1 MAEFKPNILPDV
13 ADHPGGFLRE
23 ELEARGISPSELA
36 AMMQRPAEDVYAV
49 VNEQAMIS
57 EDFARD
63 LERALNVSA
72 QTWLNMVTMYRL
84 VLENGGRP
92 ASDLAADLPAEQAA
106 Q

>member
-1 MAEFKPNILPDV
+1 MGEFKPNVLPDV

-36 AMMQRPAEDVYAV
+36 AMMQRPADDVYAV

-57 EDFARD
+57 EDFAQD
-63 LERALNVSA
+63 LERVLDTSA
-72 QTWLNMVTMYRL
+72 QGWLNLCTIYRL

-92 ASDLAADLPAEQAA
+92 ASELAADLPAEQAA

>member
-1 MAEFKPNILPDV
+1 MAEFKPNVLPDV

-36 AMMQRPAEDVYAV
+36 AMMQRPADDVYAV

-63 LERALNVSA
+63 LERVLNVSA

-92 ASDLAADLPAEQAA
+92 ASELPAAEHA
-106 Q
+106 QPQ